1 MTRNKLFLRA
11 LLLAAKR
18 TIVRRFPTTI
28 KNENKKNT
36 LLHAMPSDLE
46 RVFVGEVISTSLLIF
61 AEDVFS
67 IAAILYETFSA
78 MKTESKDLSVVRRF
92 PTTIKNENKKNTL
105 LHAMPSDLERVFV
118 GEVISTSLLIFAEDV
133 FSIAAILYET
143 FSAMKTES
151 KDLSV

>member
-1 MTRNKLFLRA
+1 MYIGRVKAPNSRSAKAMLITRNKLFLRA

-78 MKTESKDLSVVRRF
+78 MKTESKALSV
-92 PTTIKNENKKNTL
+92 
-105 LHAMPSDLERVFV
+105 
-118 GEVISTSLLIFAEDV
+118 
-133 FSIAAILYET
+133 
-143 FSAMKTES
+143 
-151 KDLSV
+151 